1 MSTVPIQNPPQAA
14 DWTRIAADAQ
24 HVEDFV
30 NGPAATLTTPGG
42 DTRDSL
48 AKVAQTARTNYA
60 SINLR
65 GAWATG
71 TAYAVR
77 DVYTSGGLAYI
88 VLLAHTSSS
97 VSADLAAGKVGVYQ
111 GITAADL
118 AQAGAAGQINSQRS
132 GSGTAVR
139 SQQSKNEDLRAAPDF
154 TGADATAVLNAGI
167 TQAAAARSHLWLPSD
182 VTVGSGYSNAIGVRL
197 TGPGKAKQ
205 TRSAGARI
213 LQSYADWDERV
224 IGREYLYL
232 AHQAMANASGLIKI
246 VLHGNSTVAG
256 GNGESAGYKPDAILT
271 NLALDCGAR
280 SVSVTNLGVSGTKVS
295 DMDTSS
301 WLSDTTVSTVVIK
314 YGINEG
320 ATSPAGDAVEAFA
333 SAYDAKLSAIRGSRT
348 VNTLTILL
356 LADNSVND
364 SPNGRDE
371 QWIEKTTPVLRMLAR
386 KYQCVFYDTYAD
398 FRDSENASAWMDN
411 PYSDGRHIHPLDRM
425 NSWIWNRVAG
435 LLFAPLETRTNRVRV
450 YTSENAVYA
459 TPSSLATDF
468 PLGLSYWRARGSD
481 GWPLDGL
488 LEVVRHWDG
497 MCVQR
502 LSDYRSGGTRS
513 YVITRTWDTQTP
525 AWKGWSG
532 QKTTFAGSYSNGWQD
547 FGSGWE
553 VGHCARS
560 VDGIVSLGG
569 RIKSG
574 TTTAAT
580 VITTLPSGFRP
591 ANARSYVVANSAGVY
606 ASIEVFPDG
615 SVKCGAAVSA
625 TWTSLDG
632 IAFHAA
638 L

>member
-1 MSTVPIQNPPQAA
+1 MATRPTPDQFNNAGTTQAGFRSSIQQLLDYVGGLLGTSGSAAEARALLGLGAAPTVFNS
-14 DWTRIAADAQ
+14 R
-24 HVEDFV
+24 
-30 NGPAATLTTPGG
+30 G
-42 DTRDSL
+42 
-48 AKVAQTARTNYA
+48 NYA
-60 SINLR
+60 QN
-65 GAWATG
+65 
-71 TAYAVR
+71 TAYAVN
-77 DVYTSGGLAYI
+77 DYVIAANGLAYLCI
-88 VLLAHTSSS
+88 LAYTSPSS
-97 VSADLAAGKVGVYQ
+97 GGQPSGDTTHWQLQQ
-111 GITAADL
+111 GITAGAL
-118 AQAGAAGQINSQRS
+118 ASSTGATAVGSQRAAS
-132 GSGTAVR
+132 GSVLRTVEDKLEDIR
-139 SQQSKNEDLRAAPDF
+139 STEDF
-154 TGADATAVLNAGI
+154 TGADATAILNAAI
-167 TQAAAARSHLWLPSD
+167 ADAVPSRSQVYLPAD
-182 VTVGSGYSNAIGVRL
+182 MTVGSGYSNAIGVRL
-197 TGPGKAKQ
+197 AGPGKAKQ
-205 TRSAGARI
+205 SRTSGARI

-224 IGREYLYL
+224 IGKEYLYL

-295 DMDTSS
+295 DLDSSS

-435 LLFAPLETRTNRVRV
+435 LLFSPLETRTNRVRV

-468 PLGLSYWRARGSD
+468 PLGLSYWRARASD
-481 GWPLDGL
+481 SWPMDGL
-488 LEVVRHWDG
+488 LEVIRHWDG

-502 LSDYRSGGTRS
+502 LSDYRAGGNRA
-513 YVITRTWDTQTP
+513 YVITRTWDTVTP
-525 AWKGWSG
+525 AWKDWSG
-532 QKTTFAGSYSNGWQD
+532 TKTLFSTLGYANGWQD

-574 TTTAAT
+574 TVTAGTTI
-580 VITTLPSGFRP
+580 VTLPVGYRP
-591 ANARSYVVANSAGVY
+591 ANARTYVCGNSAGTY
-606 ASIEVFPDG
+606 ASVEVFADG
-615 SVKCGAAVSA
+615 TVKCGAGVSN

-632 IAFHAA
+632 IAFDTA
-638 L
+638 